1 VEVGFDKTYNGKI
14 PKRSLFE
21 GKFGL
26 FVNTGLGEGL
36 GNAFVFIC
44 VCGQPTGW
52 LQFQPALRFKA
63 GTDV

>member
-1 VEVGFDKTYNGKI
+1 MEVGFDKTYNGKI

-36 GNAFVFIC
+36 GNAFVFMC
-44 VCGQPTGW
+44 VCGQPTG
-52 LQFQPALRFKA
+52 
-63 GTDV
+63 

>member
-1 VEVGFDKTYNGKI
+1 MYCRELKKARCVEVGFDKTYNGKI

-44 VCGQPTGW
+44 VCGQPTG
-52 LQFQPALRFKA
+52 
-63 GTDV
+63 